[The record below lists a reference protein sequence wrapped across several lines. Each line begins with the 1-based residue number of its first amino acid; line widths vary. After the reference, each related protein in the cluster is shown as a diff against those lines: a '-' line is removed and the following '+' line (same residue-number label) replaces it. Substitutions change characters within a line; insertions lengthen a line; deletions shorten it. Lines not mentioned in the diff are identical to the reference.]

1 MLKGANAPLR
11 ILGGGTCAAV
21 GNPVAGRPLS
31 VAGLAGITLYEP
43 GALTLVARAGTP
55 LAEIEATLAAEGQ
68 MLAFE
73 PPDWRRLMGSG
84 GAATIGGTVAM
95 NRSGPRRV
103 AAGAARDMLLGLR
116 FVTGTG
122 SIVKSGGRVMKNVT
136 GYDLARLVA
145 GSHGTLGVI
154 TEVALKVLPRPEAA
168 ATLVLHGL
176 DDARAVAAM
185 TAALATPWEV
195 SGAAHLPQGPWDGPA
210 TLLRLEGRAAAL
222 AGRRGKLAR
231 HLAAHGEITIL
242 DDPDRIAALWAD
254 VAAAG
259 PLADR
264 PGDVWRVILRPTD
277 APAALAAVR
286 PAAHLI
292 DWGGGLVWMLVTPGR
307 DIRPALAGLPGHAR
321 LIRAAAETRTRIGAF
336 PPESPD
342 VAALSAGLRARFD
355 PRGILNPGLMG

>member
-1 MLKGANAPLR
+1 MSPPAGAAGVGGRDAAPAGGHPPAPEAPDALRPGSEAELAEILKGANAPLR

-222 AGRRGKLAR
+222 AGRRESSPAISPPMAR
-231 HLAAHGEITIL
+231 SPSSTI
-242 DDPDRIAALWAD
+242 PTASRRCGRMSRRRGRWPIARAMS
-254 VAAAG
+254 
-259 PLADR
+259 
-264 PGDVWRVILRPTD
+264 
-277 APAALAAVR
+277 
-286 PAAHLI
+286 
-292 DWGGGLVWMLVTPGR
+292 GG
-307 DIRPALAGLPGHAR
+307 
-321 LIRAAAETRTRIGAF
+321 
-336 PPESPD
+336 
-342 VAALSAGLRARFD
+342 
-355 PRGILNPGLMG
+355 